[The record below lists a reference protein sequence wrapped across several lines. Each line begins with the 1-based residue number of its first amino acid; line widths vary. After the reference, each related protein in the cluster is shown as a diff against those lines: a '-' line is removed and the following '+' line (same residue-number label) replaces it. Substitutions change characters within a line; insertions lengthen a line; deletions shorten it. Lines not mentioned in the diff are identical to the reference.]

1 MKEQVQT
8 QLQQRIQALYRY
20 TNALENN
27 DQDTIAEVLSEAQQ
41 DQVLERMILEV
52 NEVYQIEDR
61 AVAHPDDV
69 ASAQDMLME
78 LFPETSIDQPEEES
92 VAAQPLVAVA
102 QTSSSQPLSLR
113 HLPQRKWYRTR
124 RSWLLAAVAAVLIVL
139 IIAPGSGALASQF
152 LSLFRVQQFQ
162 PVQTTI
168 QRPDELVSTLN
179 STLKEFGT
187 LYSNNNNPNSTS
199 SNTPLGQTSS
209 ASASSSN
216 TSAANN
222 NSNPNSGSPDTLLGP
237 TSNTS
242 VANVEKLTNFHVL
255 LPSYLP
261 DGAGHV
267 AQYTVNNSEEAS
279 FVFSSEKA
287 RAYLAATGQ
296 SNIAIPSQLD
306 GATFTVSVNPGVLI
320 TYYASCSAQTATGQQ
335 QCTNGKATFEM
346 AELPSPTVKADGH
359 ASFSD
364 LRSFLLSLPKLSSD
378 TRNLLEHTNINSGV
392 IPVPIPTEVSSQQ
405 TTIMGS
411 PAVALN
417 YSKYGLVFWQSNG
430 IVYLIGSIGATP
442 SQLLNAARSLQ

>member
-20 TNALENN
+20 TNALEND

-78 LFPETSIDQPEEES
+78 LFPESSIDQPEEES
-92 VAAQPLVAVA
+92 APAQPLQA
-102 QTSSSQPLSLR
+102 SSSQPSSLR
-113 HLPQRKWYRTR
+113 YLPQRKWYRTR
-124 RSWLLAAVAAVLIVL
+124 RSWLLGAVAAILIVL

-168 QRPDELVSTLN
+168 QRPDELVDTLN
-179 STLKEFGT
+179 STLRDFGT
-187 LYSNNNNPNSTS
+187 LYANNNNPNSTS
-199 SNTPLGQTSS
+199 SNTSLGQTSS
-209 ASASSSN
+209 ARASNSN
-216 TSAANN
+216 TNGANN
-222 NSNPNSGSPDTLLGP
+222 DSNPNSSSPDTLLGP

-242 VANVEKLTNFHVL
+242 LANVEKLTNFHVL

-261 DGAGHV
+261 DGTGHV

-296 SNIAIPSQLD
+296 SNITIPAQLD

-320 TYYASCSAQTATGQQ
+320 TYNASCSAQTPAGQQ
-335 QCTNGKATFEM
+335 QCTNGKTTFEI
-346 AELPSPTVKADGH
+346 AELPSPTIKADGR

-364 LRSFLLSLPKLSSD
+364 LRNFLLSLPKLSSD
-378 TRNLLEHTNINSGV
+378 TRNLLEHTNVNSGV

-405 TTIMGS
+405 TIVMGS
-411 PAVALN
+411 PAVVLN

-442 SQLLNAARSLQ
+442 SQLLSAARSLQ